1 MTYLKQV
8 SGSIKFFFVV
18 PCCPCCLYNL
28 FLVVFI
34 FLFPLKI
41 WRKGKKFVNLW
52 SGKGIKKGKPDG
64 LSSLGCGGSTRTSDL
79 QVMSLA
85 SYQLLHSAMLNFEMR
100 MQN

>member
-8 SGSIKFFFVV
+8 SGSIKFFLLSLVV
-18 PCCPCCLYNL
+18 
-28 FLVVFI
+28 LVVFI
-34 FLFPLKI
+34 IYSLLSLSFLFPLKI

-85 SYQLLHSAMLNFEMR
+85 SYQLLHSAMLNSEMR
-100 MQN
+100 VQN

>member
-8 SGSIKFFFVV
+8 SGSIKFFLLSLVV
-18 PCCPCCLYNL
+18 
-28 FLVVFI
+28 LVVFI

-64 LSSLGCGGSTRTSDL
+64 LSSLSCGGLTRTSDL

-100 MQN
+100 VQN